1 MDFKY
6 SQGPNIRTFFCHQFY
21 DKFSSKYLTQNG
33 NGAIDT
39 ISEPSAGCGSSEVN
53 GLAETMN
60 DFELDSQPT
69 KKLKQS
75 KLTQFFKNK

>member
-1 MDFKY
+1 MNLNDTPEANDQQAELQAEKE
-6 SQGPNIRTFFCHQFY
+6 
-21 DKFSSKYLTQNG
+21 NG

-39 ISEPSAGCGSSEVN
+39 ISEPSARCGSSEVN

-75 KLTQFFKNK
+75 KLTQFFKNKWSV